1 MISLGRQSRAALFLT
16 IAGAV
21 SCSVKEDRSVCPCYV
36 TLDFAPAVEAGLG
49 DASLLVGNRS
59 GLAVE
64 DVDISSLVDGTLEI
78 AVPRGRTGFSA
89 VFGDEG
95 YTLDGDTL
103 RFDGTQTPGRLFVW
117 SEYALC
123 DDDAYSCRV
132 QPHKQFC
139 DIEVVLVQDE
149 QSPLPVYAVDLKA
162 GCDALSLFDLEA
174 VEGNLSAAAVYD
186 AASLSYRLRIPR
198 QKPGPLV
205 LGLYDTSLPVRIPLM
220 LLDISRELEIRGYDW
235 GKPDLDDI
243 RIVIDRQAVKF
254 SVNIVGWT
262 SENSI
267 HVEI

>member
-1 MISLGRQSRAALFLT
+1 MDPREIKLSN
-16 IAGAV
+16 
-21 SCSVKEDRSVCPCYV
+21 
-36 TLDFAPAVEAGLG
+36 
-49 DASLLVGNRS
+49 LLVN
-59 GLAVE
+59 
-64 DVDISSLVDGTLEI
+64 
-78 AVPRGRTGFSA
+78 
-89 VFGDEG
+89 
-95 YTLDGDTL
+95 
-103 RFDGTQTPGRLFVW
+103 
-117 SEYALC
+117 
-123 DDDAYSCRV
+123 YSCRV

-149 QSPLPVYAVDLKA
+149 QSPLPVYEVELKA
-162 GCDALSLFDLEA
+162 GCNALSLLDLEA
-174 VEGNLSAAAVYD
+174 VEGNLSSSAVYD

-220 LLDISRELEIRGYDW
+220 LLDISRELETRGYDW

>member
-1 MISLGRQSRAALFLT
+1 MISFGRQSRAALFLT
-16 IAGAV
+16 LAGAV

-36 TLDFAPAVEAGLG
+36 TLDFASAVEAGLG

-64 DVDISSLVDGTLEI
+64 DVDISSLVDGTLEV

-89 VFGDEG
+89 VFGEEG
-95 YTLDGDTL
+95 YARHDDTL

-117 SEYALC
+117 SEYAPC

-139 DIEVVLVQDE
+139 
-149 QSPLPVYAVDLKA
+149 
-162 GCDALSLFDLEA
+162 
-174 VEGNLSAAAVYD
+174 AVYD

-220 LLDISRELEIRGYDW
+220 LLDISRELETRGYDW

>member
-16 IAGAV
+16 LAGAV

-36 TLDFAPAVEAGLG
+36 TLDFASAVEAGLG

-64 DVDISSLVDGTLEI
+64 DVDISSL
-78 AVPRGRTGFSA
+78 
-89 VFGDEG
+89 
-95 YTLDGDTL
+95 
-103 RFDGTQTPGRLFVW
+103 RFDGTQTPGKLFVW
-117 SEYALC
+117 SEYAPC

-149 QSPLPVYAVDLKA
+149 QSPLPVYEVELKA
-162 GCDALSLFDLEA
+162 GCNALSLLDLEA
-174 VEGNLSAAAVYD
+174 VEGNLSSSAVYD

-220 LLDISRELEIRGYDW
+220 LLDISRELESRGYDW
-235 GKPDLDDI
+235 EKPDLDDI